1 MLTVLRAVKNFFT
14 SSYMKIVYVLIII
27 AILIFIIA
35 VFKMNNKKSKKRKIK
50 YMPYDEDKKSR

>member
-1 MLTVLRAVKNFFT
+1 MTTA
-14 SSYMKIVYVLIII
+14 II